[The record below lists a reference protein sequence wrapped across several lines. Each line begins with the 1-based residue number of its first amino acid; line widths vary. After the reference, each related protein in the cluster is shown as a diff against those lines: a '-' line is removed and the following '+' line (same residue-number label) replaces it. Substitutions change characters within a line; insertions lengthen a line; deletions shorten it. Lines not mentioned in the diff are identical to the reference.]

1 MAAPKPARKHYRKE
15 LSVYP
20 DDFPRNGWYIAAH
33 SSEVN
38 REFLSR
44 WILGDPILFYRTEA
58 GEPVALVDR
67 CIHRQ
72 MPLSL
77 GNLRGDQVE
86 CGYHGLT
93 WAPDG
98 HCTRIPGR
106 TTIPDSVRVQGFPL
120 HEGNGFIWIWM
131 GDPEKADTSE
141 IPDHHWY
148 TADGWATAAGTEHMN
163 ARAQLLNENLLDLS
177 HLSFLHLTSIGSPEI
192 AETPV
197 KVESDE
203 RWVRVSRTMPRTII
217 PPYYAKVTGIDT
229 DIEREQYADFFAPAF
244 HVTTTTLKPY
254 GDADDSRKCHQKTLH
269 GITPETRTSTHY
281 FWSCSRD
288 FAVEDTSV
296 TDYIRNSVSTVIGQ
310 DIDACEAIEHII
322 AAWEPSYPEELNIKV
337 DGGPLRSRKIIQN
350 LLEKE
355 RADGVVGRPHNPSD
369 AIARAAAA
377 ASTARRRP

>member
-1 MAAPKPARKHYRKE
+1 MGP
-15 LSVYP
+15 
-20 DDFPRNGWYIAAH
+20 
-33 SSEVN
+33 
-38 REFLSR
+38 
-44 WILGDPILFYRTEA
+44 
-58 GEPVALVDR
+58 GEP
-67 CIHRQ
+67 H
-72 MPLSL
+72 
-77 GNLRGDQVE
+77 
-86 CGYHGLT
+86 H
-93 WAPDG
+93 AP
-98 HCTRIPGR
+98 
-106 TTIPDSVRVQGFPL
+106 
-120 HEGNGFIWIWM
+120 
-131 GDPEKADTSE
+131 
-141 IPDHHWY
+141 HH
-148 TADGWATAAGTEHMN
+148 H
-163 ARAQLLNENLLDLS
+163 S
-177 HLSFLHLTSIGSPEI
+177 
-192 AETPV
+192 
-197 KVESDE
+197 
-203 RWVRVSRTMPRTII
+203 
-217 PPYYAKVTGIDT
+217 PYYAKVTGIDT